1 MICLV
6 GEKYLVCILNIL
18 EKFYLLFVYY
28 FVFILLKFFSIIGIL
43 VFNMLVLWI
52 CERVVFVYFFIIV
65 VYLLIIY
72 I

>member
-6 GEKYLVCILNIL
+6 GEKYLVSILNIL

-43 VFNMLVLWI
+43 LFNMLVL
-52 CERVVFVYFFIIV
+52 
-65 VYLLIIY
+65 
-72 I
+72 